1 LSQYGETV
9 FAERVKRRKNQ
20 REVAKRFGIYI
31 QTLVDI
37 EHCRIGID
45 EPTYRRLL
53 EVIKN
58 ESKAAG

>member
-1 LSQYGETV
+1 MNQYGETV

-20 REVAKRFGIYI
+20 REIAKRFGIYI

-45 EPTYRRLL
+45 EPTYRGLL
-53 EVIKN
+53 EVIIC
-58 ESKAAG
+58 ESEVAG